1 MRLRRASL
9 RAGGVNGGLALDDK
23 PRRSLGWLLARAA
36 AAGVAAGLLAF
47 AATHARH
54 AGFHGAPLSLFAG
67 GGEEVRSVALAFSAP
82 LSLFAGGGDE
92 VRSVALAFSAPQPL
106 RMLTGLAAPAVV
118 AAPEACNLLPRAEL
132 HAPVVRAGENASDAA
147 ACCAACAAHGEC
159 NVWVY
164 CSDARRC
171 GAAANACWLKR
182 ADKPEALHAAALAGG
197 ARADAWTSGVLL
209 PSGGRAAQ
217 PVGAAARARAAQ
229 RAAGL
234 TLLRGAHLLVGL
246 RNATGTIE
254 LLSPLDAL
262 IDPENAGFSFVLPLR
277 DDGVRLDGNA
287 PLDRSADGFH
297 HLGDFTL
304 RAQAAAD
311 DALVTCSS
319 VADGQMAAETAA
331 AWRVDS
337 DDAGW
342 RAARRAPLAASC
354 PVEVTRT
361 LTSDARTGHLTL
373 RWEVR
378 NPALARHDVTLL
390 DFGASMPFDQL
401 FAGRSL
407 PQVAASASF
416 MEPFLGGGGGHVVV
430 TRAHGGGPGLLL
442 LPLDAST
449 RFEAWRP
456 LREKDKQ
463 PPGFMYENTYEL
475 AMHTAGYAA
484 REWRD
489 AHGGPWNAATAATI
503 PPGGAITRGLR
514 IVLLP
519 GGPASLEAA
528 LLREGRPVV
537 RAMPGAVI
545 HADMRTAALEL
556 LLPPMLRD
564 ARADVVVVP
573 REAPLRVR
581 PCMQIAAPHP
591 QAAAVLRCALEPDEA
606 AMPPDGARARLD
618 VALSARNG
626 SALLSLSAHF
636 FVAAPAPALVAALG
650 AHASGAAYM
659 PATAADPWRRA
670 PACFGWD
677 ARDGGRAAT
686 AEVRVFMSGLSDEAG
701 AAAPLAAAV
710 KAQGAPVVAEVAA
723 LEAYAHET
731 LFQGDAPQRRDFLQ
745 SAADHG
751 VRSSML
757 YWNDSFNDA
766 ASPAG
771 SAATAAAPELARV
784 CRECWR
790 GAAEPGGSGGC
801 NWMVCWSE
809 ARSLETWRAYNYP
822 HVTATWWSLYRLARW
837 HDPPLT
843 TRATWEFYLAR
854 AADTAIATYDLG
866 GDPWSKTAGGGR
878 GTASWGL
885 MVGSV
890 YEALLRDLRREGRA
904 WTARADR
911 LQRTVGEARAAS
923 WLAQPFPYG
932 SEFAWDSTGHEEIAT
947 WLRAFGFAAQAD
959 QTARAVTAY
968 VTLSAHW
975 AYSGSARR
983 WWDFGING
991 VSYGGN
997 ERTFHHYAA
1006 ALNAVPLFD
1015 AALAARGRDAWLWR
1029 LAGAATGGSLTNI
1042 GPGGAPSMGW
1052 HADPER
1058 LFRDAYSGDF
1068 GIGFYGY
1075 EKNAGAYISCSADAG
1090 WLCIGCD
1097 VLVEE
1102 QEMQGADELAR
1113 CGGALRLR
1121 VTPRDAFRRRL
1132 YLQPLGLLLQ
1142 LDGGVV
1148 DEAHVR
1154 LSGGS
1159 GAGRASLTVRPSP
1172 SAASAAMLT
1181 LRADGDAHATGAPT
1195 AARLRCAAGCA
1206 LGPAPF
1212 AASAG
1217 GHETMLRLR
1226 FAGAAAATLELEADA
1241 LAWLEP

>member
-1 MRLRRASL
+1 MRLRRASH
-9 RAGGVNGGLALDDK
+9 RVGGAVGGHALDDK
-23 PRRSLGWLLARAA
+23 PRRSLGWLLTRAA
-36 AAGVAAGLLAF
+36 AAGTAAGLLAF

-54 AGFHGAPLSLFAG
+54 AGF
-67 GGEEVRSVALAFSAP
+67 VD
-82 LSLFAGGGDE
+82 GD

-106 RMLTGLAAPAVV
+106 RTLTGLAAPAVA

-147 ACCAACAAHGEC
+147 ACCAACAAHGQC
-159 NVWVY
+159 NVWVF
-164 CSDARRC
+164 CGDAKRC

-182 ADKPEALHAAALAGG
+182 ADDPDPEALHAAALAGG

-209 PSGGRAAQ
+209 PAGGRAAQ
-217 PVGAAARARAAQ
+217 AVGAAARARAAQ

-234 TLLRGAHLLVGL
+234 KLLCGAHLLVGL

-254 LLSPLDAL
+254 LLSPLDDAL
-262 IDPENAGFSFVLPLR
+262 IDPEDAGFSFVLPLR

-304 RAQAAAD
+304 RAQADNGA
-311 DALVTCSS
+311 VMETCSS
-319 VADGQMAAETAA
+319 VADGQMAAESAA
-331 AWRVDS
+331 AWRVES
-337 DDAGW
+337 DGAGW
-342 RAARRAPLAASC
+342 RAARRVPLAASC

-361 LTSDARTGHLTL
+361 LSSDARTGHLTL

-378 NPALARHDVTLL
+378 NPASARHDVTLS

-416 MEPFLGGGGGHVVV
+416 VEPYLGAGGGHVIV

-456 LREKDKQ
+456 LRDKDKQ

-489 AHGGPWNAATAATI
+489 AHGGPWNTATSVTL
-503 PPGGAITRGLR
+503 PPGGAVTRGLR

-519 GGPASLEAA
+519 GGPAGLEAA
-528 LLREGRPVV
+528 MLREGRPVV
-537 RAMPGAVI
+537 RVMPGAVI
-545 HADMRTAALEL
+545 HADTRTAALEL
-556 LLPPMLRD
+556 LLPPLLQD
-564 ARADVVVVP
+564 AHADVTVHP
-573 REAPLRVR
+573 PGAPLRVR
-581 PCMQIAAPHP
+581 PCTRIAAPHP
-591 QAAAVLRCALEPDEA
+591 LAAAVLRCALEPDEA
-606 AMPPDGARARLD
+606 AVPADGVRARLD
-618 VALSARNG
+618 VALLARNG
-626 SALLSLSAHF
+626 SALLSLSAHY

-659 PATAADPWRRA
+659 PAIAADPWRRA
-670 PACFGWD
+670 PAFFGWD

-710 KAQGAPVVAEVAA
+710 KAQGAPVAAEIAA

-731 LFQGDAPQRRDFLQ
+731 LFQGDAPQRRDYLQ

-757 YWNDSFNDA
+757 YWNDTFNDA

-771 SAATAAAPELARV
+771 GAATAAAPELARV

-837 HDPPLT
+837 HDPPLA
-843 TRATWEFYLAR
+843 TRASWEFYLAR
-854 AADTAIATYDLG
+854 AADTAIAMYDMG
-866 GDPWSKTAGGGR
+866 GDPWSKAAGGGR

-890 YEALLRDLRREGRA
+890 FESLLRDLRREGRA

-932 SEFAWDSTGHEEIAT
+932 SEFSWDSTGHEEIAT

-968 VTLSAHW
+968 VTLCAHW

-983 WWDFGING
+983 W
-991 VSYGGN
+991 
-997 ERTFHHYAA
+997 
-1006 ALNAVPLFD
+1006 
-1015 AALAARGRDAWLWR
+1015 
-1029 LAGAATGGSLTNI
+1029 
-1042 GPGGAPSMGW
+1042 
-1052 HADPER
+1052 
-1058 LFRDAYSGDF
+1058 
-1068 GIGFYGY
+1068 
-1075 EKNAGAYISCSADAG
+1075 
-1090 WLCIGCD
+1090 
-1097 VLVEE
+1097 
-1102 QEMQGADELAR
+1102 
-1113 CGGALRLR
+1113 
-1121 VTPRDAFRRRL
+1121 
-1132 YLQPLGLLLQ
+1132 
-1142 LDGGVV
+1142 
-1148 DEAHVR
+1148 
-1154 LSGGS
+1154 
-1159 GAGRASLTVRPSP
+1159 
-1172 SAASAAMLT
+1172 
-1181 LRADGDAHATGAPT
+1181 
-1195 AARLRCAAGCA
+1195 
-1206 LGPAPF
+1206 
-1212 AASAG
+1212 
-1217 GHETMLRLR
+1217 
-1226 FAGAAAATLELEADA
+1226 
-1241 LAWLEP
+1241 